1 MHSRLAEDAYQA
13 GVRRLGLPG
22 RPGRVRV
29 IVRVRVVATGF
40 QPLRGRRG
48 APMGAVTMSTA
59 ERLLVTRFV
68 RRATIA
74 AALIAAPMFAFA
86 GPAFAAGSAPAAP
99 AVSGPTRYHV
109 PHRIKHRPVTAPA
122 TTAPATAPT
131 AAPAG
136 SMSAYEAQV
145 VTLTNA
151 QRVANG
157 CAALRADDRLVTA
170 ARKHSADM
178 VTKSFFSHTGS
189 NGSDFV
195 AREVGAGYPSSG
207 PSAENI
213 AWGYRTPQ
221 EVVTGWMN
229 SPGHRANILNCSSV
243 AVGVGMVLQADG
255 TPYWTQD
262 FGRI

>member
-1 MHSRLAEDAYQA
+1 M
-13 GVRRLGLPG
+13 GV
-22 RPGRVRV
+22 
-29 IVRVRVVATGF
+29 
-40 QPLRGRRG
+40 
-48 APMGAVTMSTA
+48 VTMSTA

-86 GPAFAAGSAPAAP
+86 APAFAAGGTPATPAA
-99 AVSGPTRYHV
+99 SGPTYSGPAQHAR
-109 PHRIKHRPVTAPA
+109 HRVTHRPTTPSATPPTTSTTRPTTVP
-122 TTAPATAPT
+122 TTAPVTDA
-131 AAPAG
+131 
-136 SMSAYEAQV
+136 SAYEAQV

-151 QRVANG
+151 QRGANG
-157 CAALRADDRLVTA
+157 CGALRADARLTVA

-178 VTKSFFSHTGS
+178 VTKAFFSHTGS

-195 AREVGAGYPSSG
+195 AREIGAGYPAAG

-243 AVGVGMVLQADG
+243 AVGVGMIRAADG
-255 TPYWTQD
+255 SPYWTQD